1 MSISGRLRDH
11 ASAVCVH
18 VLVRAAA
25 AAAACI
31 PPSSWTISIIYQS
44 IYPPGQASAGRK
56 INELVLCLIQIN
68 TDQIYNESYFI

>member
-31 PPSSWTISIIYQS
+31 PPSSGPYLSSINLS
-44 IYPPGQASAGRK
+44 IPQDRLAQVEKLMSLFFA
-56 INELVLCLIQIN
+56 
-68 TDQIYNESYFI
+68 